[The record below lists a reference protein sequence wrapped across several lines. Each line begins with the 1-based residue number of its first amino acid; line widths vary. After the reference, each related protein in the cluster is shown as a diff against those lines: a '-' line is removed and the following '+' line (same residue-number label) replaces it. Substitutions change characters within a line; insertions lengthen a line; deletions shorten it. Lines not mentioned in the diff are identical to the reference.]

1 MSFFRVSR
9 LPFASPQMLL
19 GSFGLPPAP
28 CQPLHVFSEGF
39 RLPALKCFWA
49 ALASLLH
56 LANPVM
62 SFLGFQNCR
71 LPALKCFP
79 AASAPLLHLAN
90 PFMSFLRVSKLPFAS
105 PQMLL
110 GSFGLLPAPC
120 QPLHVFSEGFKIAVC
135 QPSNASRQLWP
146 PSCTLPTPS
155 CLILGFQNCR
165 LPALKCF
172 SAALAPLLHL
182 ANPFMS
188 FFRVSK
194 LPFCQPS
201 NASRQLWPPSCTL
214 PTPPSNASRQLGLH
228 PAPCQPLHVF
238 S

>member
-1 MSFFRVSR
+1 MF
-9 LPFASPQMLL
+9 QN
-19 GSFGLPPAP
+19 
-28 CQPLHVFSEGF
+28 C

-49 ALASLLH
+49 ALAS
-56 LANPVM
+56 
-62 SFLGFQNCR
+62 
-71 LPALKCFP
+71 
-79 AASAPLLHLAN
+79 LLHLAN

-105 PQMLL
+105 PQMLP

-120 QPLHVFSEGFKIAVC
+120 QPLHVFSESF
-135 QPSNASRQLWP
+135 
-146 PSCTLPTPS
+146 
-155 CLILGFQNCR
+155 R

-194 LPFCQPS
+194 LPF
-201 NASRQLWPPSCTL
+201 ASPQMLLGSFGL
-214 PTPPSNASRQLGLH
+214 P